1 MPCSAQPSLGEP
13 KRYINTPPPSA
24 LATND
29 PRGYAASSLMIG
41 RDRVALAN
49 FKSVFTLG
57 I

>member
-1 MPCSAQPSLGEP
+1 M
-13 KRYINTPPPSA
+13 RHVNTPPPSA

-29 PRGYAASSLMIG
+29 LRGYAASSLMIG